1 MINRQYQ
8 ALIVLLV
15 ILFSVVSADATA
27 QRRSKQPAK
36 LTEQQLVQRTETF
49 MSGVKARLLGNY
61 EEAEKQFRATLNID
75 PDHDASMFELARIYR
90 RQDRLGDAI
99 QLMERAT
106 EISTKNEWYYL
117 TLTDLYKLTFQ
128 IEKLIQTQERLIAAF
143 PDRTDYQY
151 DLAMAYIIT
160 EDFRK
165 AIAVYDNIEL
175 IIGKDEGLSLQK
187 KDLYLR
193 MNRTRQAISEIE
205 SLVEAYPGNIRY
217 LQILAETYLDTG
229 NERKALETYQ
239 QIAEID
245 PGNPFIHISLADLY
259 HRQGNEQ
266 KFLDELRLGFA
277 IATLDL
283 DTKIQVLLSFFT
295 FEEFYDT
302 KKETVLDLATILIG
316 AHPDESRAQ
325 ALYGEMLFRNGK
337 LEEALEV
344 IDKVLES
351 DVSRYSVW
359 EQKLFIEND
368 IRDSDAILKTSLRA
382 MELFPMQPLPYLFNG
397 FANYQ
402 LKDWDAARRSLE
414 NGVMLVVDND
424 FLEAQFYSTLGD
436 VYNQLKEH
444 KKSDEN
450 YEKALKLRPDDAF
463 VLNNYS
469 YYLTLRGENLE
480 RAREMAELANQLM
493 PDRAAFQDTFG
504 WVLYKLGDYTGA
516 EKWIKKAIENDED
529 NSPVLLEHYGD
540 VLYKLG
546 RKEEALGYWIKAG
559 QQNGEDVSEFLEKKI
574 RTGTLHE

>member
-302 KKETVLDLATILIG
+302 KKETVLNLATILIG

>member
-546 RKEEALGYWIKAG
+546 RKEEAHGYWIKAG

>member
-15 ILFSVVSADATA
+15 ILLSVVSADATA
-27 QRRSKQPAK
+27 QRRSKQPAE

-302 KKETVLDLATILIG
+302 KKETVLNLATILIG

-368 IRDSDAILKTSLRA
+368 IRDSDAILRTSLRA

>member
-15 ILFSVVSADATA
+15 ILLSVVSADATA
-27 QRRSKQPAK
+27 QRRSKQPAE

-61 EEAEKQFRATLNID
+61 EEAVKQFRATLNID

-302 KKETVLDLATILIG
+302 KKETVLNLATILIG

>member
-27 QRRSKQPAK
+27 QRRSKQPAE

-143 PDRTDYQY
+143 PDRTDYHY